1 MSYRRI
7 PEKYLQ
13 KIEVIKKAILVR
25 SQLLSE
31 HGKNVKIEVSN
42 MDYSNDTVYEIIFDL
57 EINDIIN
64 CDDCAHFPE
73 QISEVIDGY
82 VNRVHEASRF
92 ALDKNDLSIKN
103 GNSLRGVLVDSF
115 NYSFDEIRG
124 LTLSIFFDPAESY

>member
-1 MSYRRI
+1 MSYKRI

-42 MDYSNDTVYEIIFDL
+42 IDYNKDLVYEIIFDL
-57 EINDIIN
+57 EITGIVS

-73 QISEVIDGY
+73 QISEVIEEY
-82 VNRVHEASRF
+82 IKRVYDASRF

-115 NYSFDEIRG
+115 NFNFDEITG